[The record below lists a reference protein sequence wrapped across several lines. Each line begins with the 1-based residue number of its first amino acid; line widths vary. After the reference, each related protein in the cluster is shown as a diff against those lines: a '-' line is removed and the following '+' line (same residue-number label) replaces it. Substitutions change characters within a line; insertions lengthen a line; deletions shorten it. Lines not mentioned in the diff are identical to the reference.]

1 MPRSGR
7 RLGQLSS
14 KPACNQGKAKL
25 TWMKQTHSDSREQTA
40 KLSQNGTTGSAI
52 EPGMDQRGL
61 ARSGLAGVKD
71 AARLA
76 AFFLKHHRSPS
87 AQELEDHAWSGTAG
101 CRYWMTGWID
111 TASSGTRVS
120 YSLRRS

>member
-25 TWMKQTHSDSREQTA
+25 TWMKQTHCDSREQITKVNQNETA
-40 KLSQNGTTGSAI
+40 GSAI
-52 EPGMDQRGL
+52 EPGMDQRGF

-71 AARLA
+71 PAWLA
-76 AFFLKHHRSPS
+76 TFFLKHRRSPS
-87 AQELEDHAWSGTAG
+87 DQELEDHAWSVEFQERNG
-101 CRYWMTGWID
+101 RLPVLDDWID
-111 TASSGTRVS
+111 RYGE
-120 YSLRRS
+120 LRHRG